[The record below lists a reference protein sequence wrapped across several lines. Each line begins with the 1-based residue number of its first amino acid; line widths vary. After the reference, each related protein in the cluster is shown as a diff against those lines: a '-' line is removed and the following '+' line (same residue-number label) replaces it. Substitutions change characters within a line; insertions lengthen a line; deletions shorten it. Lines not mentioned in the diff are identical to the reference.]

1 MASVMRDGATDRD
14 AVANAR
20 AVGLWLVV
28 SALMVFAMMI
38 IGAITRLTESGLS
51 MVEWRP
57 LIGFLPP
64 LDAGEW
70 ERVFALYKQ
79 TSQYQLMN
87 QGMSLAQFQEIFFWE
102 WLHRLWGRLIG
113 VVFALPLLWFVIRR
127 RMPAGYTRHGLIL
140 LALGGLQGVIGWWM
154 VKSGFVDR
162 TEVSQYRL
170 AVHLGLA
177 FFILGYLVWLALGL
191 LWPVEA
197 GRAPAPRGYRRL
209 GAWCHAVVFV
219 TVVSGAVVAGSRA
232 GFLYNDWPDMG
243 GRFIP
248 EPFWNPALGWRN
260 LFETLEVV
268 QFDHRMMAY
277 LTLAVVAA
285 FWLMTRAGRDRL
297 APRLRA
303 AAHALMAGVL
313 LQAGLGIAT
322 LLSVVWLPL
331 AVLHQAGAAI
341 VFCLTLWALK
351 ELRGRPAAAPGQP
364 SPAD

>member
-1 MASVMRDGATDRD
+1 MASMTQDIDPPKIRDEGRDR
-14 AVANAR
+14 R
-20 AVGLWLVV
+20 AVGLWLVA

-64 LDAGEW
+64 MNEGEW
-70 ERVFALYKQ
+70 ARVFALYKE
-79 TSQYQLMN
+79 TSQYRLMN
-87 QGMSLAQFQEIFFWE
+87 SGMSLEAFQEIFFWE

-113 VVFALPLLWFVIRR
+113 VVFALPFLWFLIRGR
-127 RMPAGYTRHGLIL
+127 LPTGHAKHGWIL

-170 AVHLGLA
+170 AVHLGMA
-177 FFILGYLVWLALGL
+177 FLILGYLVWLALGL
-191 LWPVEA
+191 LWPMEA

-209 GAWCHAVVFV
+209 GAWCHAVVFF
-219 TVVSGAVVAGSRA
+219 TVISGAIVAGSRA
-232 GFLYNDWPDMG
+232 GFIYNDWPDMG

-248 EPFWNPALGWRN
+248 DPFWNAALGWRN

-277 LTLAVVAA
+277 LTLAVTAA
-285 FWLMTRAGRDRL
+285 FWLTTCARARTL
-297 APRLRA
+297 APRVRW

-313 LQAGLGIAT
+313 VQAGLGIAA
-322 LLSVVWLPL
+322 LLTIVWLPV
-331 AVLHQAGAAI
+331 AVLHQAGAAT

-351 ELRGRPAAAPGQP
+351 ELRGNPA
-364 SPAD
+364 